1 MESKFSSQIYKTT
14 ITFFPMT
21 KAETYIENT
30 WKTVGLAVNS
40 DDIIL

>member
-21 KAETYIENT
+21 KVETYTENT
-30 WKTVGLAVNS
+30 WKTVGLDVNS
-40 DDIIL
+40 DDAIL